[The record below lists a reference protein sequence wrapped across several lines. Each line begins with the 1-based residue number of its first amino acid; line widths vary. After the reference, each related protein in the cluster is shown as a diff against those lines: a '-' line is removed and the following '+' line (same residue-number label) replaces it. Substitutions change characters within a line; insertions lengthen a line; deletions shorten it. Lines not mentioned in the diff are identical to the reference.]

1 MLILKKSKCVGTSYL
16 RYKEDYLASEIDC
29 KKNLRQR
36 TQVLIRRRN
45 SNEVAQSPSIITK
58 LPNYQ
63 IAVLFFYSL
72 GRSATIR
79 LCNTFSIEKILLVM
93 RHKQILSQGLIKGCS
108 LVCCD
113 TRSQDIVCTSA
124 DVHPVLQGNLCRVF
138 RRYRDIQ
145 SDSDNRNGLAPD
157 SLGFVQVHFSQ

>member
-1 MLILKKSKCVGTSYL
+1 MHENGKQRKHRRQWNSWSSNSGEQIEVSVLENVEICFGKFYISKIFHLYFF
-16 RYKEDYLASEIDC
+16 
-29 KKNLRQR
+29 
-36 TQVLIRRRN
+36 
-45 SNEVAQSPSIITK
+45 
-58 LPNYQ
+58 
-63 IAVLFFYSL
+63 FFYSL

-113 TRSQDIVCTSA
+113 TRSQDIVYTSA
-124 DVHPVLQGNLCRVF
+124 DVHPVLQGNLYRVF

-157 SLGFVQVHFSQ
+157 SLEFVQVHCPQ

>member
-1 MLILKKSKCVGTSYL
+1 MCFQSRNGRGFRPSPHDTLQSSTLEGASK
-16 RYKEDYLASEIDC
+16 D
-29 KKNLRQR
+29 
-36 TQVLIRRRN
+36 
-45 SNEVAQSPSIITK
+45 AQSPSIITK

>member
-1 MLILKKSKCVGTSYL
+1 MS
-16 RYKEDYLASEIDC
+16 DC
-29 KKNLRQR
+29 KREGDKEGHF
-36 TQVLIRRRN
+36 IRR
-45 SNEVAQSPSIITK
+45 SSKVKTWLVSKAVDSK
-58 LPNYQ
+58 LNCPPKLLVMSQ
-63 IAVLFFYSL
+63 DFFFYSF

-124 DVHPVLQGNLCRVF
+124 DVHPVLQGNLYRVF
-138 RRYRDIQ
+138 QRYRDIQ

-157 SLGFVQVHFSQ
+157 SLEFVQVHCPQ

>member
-1 MLILKKSKCVGTSYL
+1 MKVF
-16 RYKEDYLASEIDC
+16 
-29 KKNLRQR
+29 NLWVFSIARLDGRVQNIRQNR
-36 TQVLIRRRN
+36 ST
-45 SNEVAQSPSIITK
+45 
-58 LPNYQ
+58 
-63 IAVLFFYSL
+63 LFFFFFSL